1 MQALPKFTQADIDAL
16 SHELARRDFAHYRTL
31 IHPKMKRGWFQ
42 DDAAAHL
49 QQFYEDYIAGKRPIL
64 IISAPPQHGKSEL
77 IVDFV
82 SWLAGKRPDD
92 RAIYSSFSE
101 RLGIRANL
109 KLQRIYDSAV
119 YRAVFP
125 DTRINS
131 SNVVSISGQYLR
143 NREILEYIGHEGYFR
158 NTTVGGAITG
168 EGLELGIIDDPIKG
182 RSEAKSETVRE
193 KVWDWF
199 LDDFFTRFADGAGML
214 MILTRWHI
222 DDPAGRLIEIDP
234 SVKVVNYEAIAAND
248 EQYRKAGDALFP
260 EHKSLDF
267 LLKRKAL
274 MRASHWQSLYMGNPI
289 IEDGEIFVITAIRI
303 VENTPKLKRVIRY
316 WDKAG
321 TEGDGAYTAGAK
333 LGETVSGDFIILD
346 MVRGQWKSGTR
357 EKTIR
362 QTAELDGTDVAI
374 WIEQEPGSGGKES
387 AEATQKNLVGFSCR
401 VDRVTGDKELRAD
414 PLATQVEIGKVIML
428 RAPWNKALLDE
439 MQSFPNGKY
448 KDQVDACSGAFNK
461 LTVRGAMLL

>member
-1 MQALPKFTQADIDAL
+1 MSALPKFTQDDISAL
-16 SHELARRDFAHYRTL
+16 SYELARRDFAHYRTL

-42 DDAAAHL
+42 DDAAKHL
-49 QQFYEDYIAGKRPIL
+49 QQFYEDYIAGKRPVLIL
-64 IISAPPQHGKSEL
+64 SAPPQHGKSEL

-82 SWLAGKRPDD
+82 SWMAGKRPDD
-92 RAIYSSFSE
+92 RAIYASFSE

-119 YRAVFP
+119 YKAIFSG
-125 DTRINS
+125 TRINQ

-143 NREILEYIGHEGYFR
+143 NREILEYIGRDGYFR

-168 EGLELGIIDDPIKG
+168 EGLDLGIIDDPIKG
-182 RSEAKSETVRE
+182 RAEAKSETVRE

-199 LDDFFTRFADGAGML
+199 LDDFFTRFSDAAGML

-222 DDPAGRLIEIDP
+222 DDPAGRLKELDP
-234 SVKVVNYEAIAAND
+234 TVKVVNYEAIAAND
-248 EQYRKAGDALFP
+248 EQYRKAGEALFP
-260 EHKSLDF
+260 EHKSLEF

-289 IEDGEIFVITAIRI
+289 IEDGEVFVISKIRI
-303 VENTPKLKRVIRY
+303 VEHAPKLKKIIRY

-321 TEGDGAYTAGAK
+321 TEGDGAYTAGGK
-333 LGETVSGDFIILD
+333 LAETMSGDFIILD
-346 MVRGQWKSGTR
+346 MVRGQWKAGTR

-362 QTAELDGTDVAI
+362 ATAEMDGKDVAV

-387 AEATQKNLVGFSCR
+387 AEATQRNLVGFSCSI
-401 VDRVTGDKELRAD
+401 DRVTGDKELRAD
-414 PLATQVEIGKVIML
+414 PLATQVEIGRVML
-428 RAPWNKALLDE
+428 LKAHWNKALLDE
-439 MQSFPNGKY
+439 MQAFPNGKY

-461 LTVRGAMLL
+461 LTVRGAMLV